1 MSLAKLHQI
10 EDIFEKRGNIELA
23 TACKAIVGSDG
34 GNGIGKSIDED
45 AMKET
50 IGTSKVIWL
59 KHKII
64 ILEHQEEFKNE
75 CQQLGLNPDDFLKEI
90 NEEVMK
96 VEASL

>member
-1 MSLAKLHQI
+1 MSLEKLHQM
-10 EDIFEKRGNIELA
+10 ENTFEKRGNIELA

-50 IGTSKVIWL
+50 MGTLKVIWL
-59 KHKII
+59 KHKIT
-64 ILEHQEEFKNE
+64 ILENQEEFENE
-75 CQQLGLNPDDFLKEI
+75 CQQLDLNPDDFLKEI

-96 VEASL
+96 IEASL